1 MDKDKELPKRKPTRL
16 KNFDYSTTGAYF
28 ITICT
33 KDRKTLFA
41 PVGADSISARM
52 VERTFL
58 ETIERYSAVDCPIYV
73 VMPNHFH
80 AIITISR
87 ADMESAPTVSEI
99 VQSFK
104 RYSTVEYAKMVKG
117 GILPPFD
124 KQIWQRSFYDH
135 VIRNREDYN
144 AIYKY
149 IYENPM
155 RWYYDELYLEDK
167 CADEQK

>member
-1 MDKDKELPKRKPTRL
+1 MENEFPKRKPTRL
-16 KNFDYSTTGAYF
+16 QGFDYSQSRAYF

-33 KDRKTLFA
+33 KNKKMLFS

-58 ETIERYSAVDCPIYV
+58 ETIERYNSVDSPIYV

-104 RYSTVEYAKMVKG
+104 RYSTIEYTKMVKKG
-117 GILPPFD
+117 LLPPFD

-135 VIRNREDYN
+135 IIRNRDDYN
-144 AIYKY
+144 EIARY
-149 IYENPM
+149 IYENPS
-155 RWYYDELYLEDK
+155 RWYYDELYSE
-167 CADEQK
+167 E